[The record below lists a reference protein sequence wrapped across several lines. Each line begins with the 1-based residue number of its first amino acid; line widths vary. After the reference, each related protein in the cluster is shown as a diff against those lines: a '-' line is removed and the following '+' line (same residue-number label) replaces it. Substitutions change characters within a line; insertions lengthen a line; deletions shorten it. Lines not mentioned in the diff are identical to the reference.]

1 MSMVTL
7 QQIDIICKARIA
19 FYITAVLSM
28 LHLSCVWLQV
38 HRYRTTSSTIIKQ
51 CSLGFLTSRR
61 VLERE
66 KTDKRRQNRP
76 DPP

>member
-1 MSMVTL
+1 LTFHK
-7 QQIDIICKARIA
+7 I
-19 FYITAVLSM
+19 F
-28 LHLSCVWLQV
+28 
-38 HRYRTTSSTIIKQ
+38 
-51 CSLGFLTSRR
+51 TSRR